1 MKNADTASHYA
12 DLGDHSEQFAAI
24 FTYAAL
30 GTLEGYTTEEFR
42 DAFAT
47 FPLKA
52 LQEAAQA
59 LSQALEGAGEQREE
73 YWQNRVLPF
82 WQHIWPKSRDLV
94 TPNIAE
100 SLVRMSFAAG
110 KKFPDVLNAIYDW
123 LVPIEHMHYV
133 IHLLHESGLCTLFP
147 ESAADST
154 VIRPPI
160 P

>member
-1 MKNADTASHYA
+1 M
-12 DLGDHSEQFAAI
+12 
-24 FTYAAL
+24 
-30 GTLEGYTTEEFR
+30 
-42 DAFAT
+42 
-47 FPLKA
+47 
-52 LQEAAQA
+52 
-59 LSQALEGAGEQREE
+59 
-73 YWQNRVLPF
+73 
-82 WQHIWPKSRDLV
+82 